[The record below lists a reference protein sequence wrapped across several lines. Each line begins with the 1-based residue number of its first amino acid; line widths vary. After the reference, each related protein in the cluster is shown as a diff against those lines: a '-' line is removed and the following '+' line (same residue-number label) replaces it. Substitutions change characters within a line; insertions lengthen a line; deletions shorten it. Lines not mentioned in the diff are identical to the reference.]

1 MTLSELANEMQYA
14 QLRQTLGDAV
24 VVGPSGGGSAGGGER
39 LSLASKDFRKQVKLR
54 YATTSDARF
63 AIDRRMADHFATQRS
78 AHNLAHHL
86 AHCAADIADGALSTS
101 ATTRADIDATL
112 ALLRRC
118 VVLDVALFASMVRV
132 DAGLARTLWSETARA
147 LRANAAPTTA
157 SKSIVVAKTPAVAT
171 SKDADDSAM
180 MRDAV
185 DALGE
190 LERSGELTAARL
202 ASLMRTLALHL
213 TSLGHARHL
222 SVAERLLHDA
232 LTRDRFNYGG
242 AHAVIVHDLIALCDV
257 AERRGALNGSVVTF
271 IHSFI
276 HIFFYE
282 KKNIF

>member
-24 VVGPSGGGSAGGGER
+24 VVGASGGNSGGGGER
-39 LSLASKDFRKQVKLR
+39 LSLASKDYRKQVKLR
-54 YATTSDARF
+54 YAATSDARF
-63 AIDRRMADHFATQRS
+63 AIDRRMAEHFATQRS

-86 AHCAADIADGALSTS
+86 AHCAADIADGTLSTTTS
-101 ATTRADIDATL
+101 TTTRVDIDATL

-118 VVLDVALFASMVRV
+118 VVLDVALFTSMVRV

-147 LRANAAPTTA
+147 LRCNAAPTATPT
-157 SKSIVVAKTPAVAT
+157 SVGKSVGAVKAPAAALNN
-171 SKDADDSAM
+171 DGDDSIM

-202 ASLMRTLALHL
+202 ASLMRSLALHL
-213 TSLGHARHL
+213 ATLGHARHL

-257 AERRGALNGSVVTF
+257 AERRGALTGTCGTETQF
-271 IHSFI
+271 
-276 HIFFYE
+276 
-282 KKNIF
+282 